1 MQSKTSPCVE
11 LGLAAIALPGQPQC
25 FFSGLGSCPLLLV
38 RAVNF
43 IAYQFLGLDPVPH
56 TYLYDHHGH
65 PVLHS
70 PLLPSPRQEHANEH
84 PRQGWVCQL
93 SELCSMGP
101 ANPGFPI
108 PDSSQL

>member
-25 FFSGLGSCPLLLV
+25 FISGLGSCPLLLV

-43 IAYQFLGLDPVPH
+43 IACRFLGLDPVPH

-70 PLLPSPRQEHANEH
+70 LLLPSPGQERANESSPKARVGVSAFRIVFH
-84 PRQGWVCQL
+84 GACQT
-93 SELCSMGP
+93 
-101 ANPGFPI
+101 
-108 PDSSQL
+108 